1 MPAKIV
7 ILGDTHV
14 KSINELP
21 NEMMK
26 EIKASDWVIHVG
38 DYTFI
43 EVLNGLIDLKGTN
56 FKGVYGNADTKQ
68 IWEKFQPKE
77 IFEIEGKRIGITH
90 PASGGSHE
98 NIEANIIKEFRKDN
112 VDIIIFGH
120 THDPIIHYKENIIII
135 NPGKGYLEKHYYG
148 APTTIAILEIDGDIR
163 ASIKE
168 IKS

>member
-1 MPAKIV
+1 MPVKIV

-21 NEMMK
+21 NEM
-26 EIKASDWVIHVG
+26 IKDIKCSDWVIHVG
-38 DYTFI
+38 DYTSI
-43 EVLNGLIDLKGTN
+43 EVLNGLIDLKGIY

-68 IWEKFQPKE
+68 VWEIVHPKE
-77 IFEIEGKRIGITH
+77 IFEIKGKRIGITH
-90 PASGGSHE
+90 PPSGGSHE
-98 NIEANIIKEFRKDN
+98 NIEAKVIKEFRKDN
-112 VDIIIFGH
+112 VDIIIYGH

-148 APTTIAILEIDGDIR
+148 APTTIAILEIDDDIR

>member
-1 MPAKIV
+1 MTVKIA
-7 ILGDTHV
+7 IIGDTHV

-21 NEMMK
+21 KKMIK
-26 EIKASDWVIHVG
+26 EIKESDWVIHVG
-38 DYTFI
+38 DYTFLD
-43 EVLNGLIDLKGTN
+43 VLNGLIDLKGN
-56 FKGVYGNADTKQ
+56 YFRGVYGNADPKQ
-68 IWEKFQPKE
+68 IWDKVPLRE
-77 IFEIEGKRIGITH
+77 IIEIKGKRIGITH

-98 NIEANIIKEFRKDN
+98 NIETKVIEEFKKDN
-112 VDIIIFGH
+112 VDVIIFGH